1 MVVVK
6 MSSVEFHSM
15 KANVLKS
22 EAWKNFFYSFQENSI
37 LYSLSHEVS
46 QRATIADKSLTALQ
60 NFVDVLVKHFPGRPK
75 TMNFLHKL
83 DAFVRSH
90 EDILRG
96 EDLQVALK
104 SYWEKGA
111 R

>member
-1 MVVVK
+1 
-6 MSSVEFHSM
+6 M
-15 KANVLKS
+15 KANVVKS
-22 EAWKNFFYSFQENSI
+22 FYSFQENSI

-104 SYWEKGA
+104 SYWEKGNA
-111 R
+111 EAEWSKALLRERENKQKP